1 MDKMSTLPQQVQQ
14 SLHHKQPSKR
24 ELIPLV
30 PPNTA
35 KEHRKFKKI
44 REVHQLLGNLGP
56 LR

>member
-1 MDKMSTLPQQVQQ
+1 MSTLPQQVQQ

-35 KEHRKFKKI
+35 KEPRKFKKI